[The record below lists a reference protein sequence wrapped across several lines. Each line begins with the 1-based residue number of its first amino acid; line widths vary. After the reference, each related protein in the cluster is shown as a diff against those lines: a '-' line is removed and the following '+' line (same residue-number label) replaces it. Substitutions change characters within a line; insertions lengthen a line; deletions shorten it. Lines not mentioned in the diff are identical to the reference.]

1 MGEFLSKYWYFLVAG
16 VLFLAVTIYWIVQV
30 SISNKRSKE
39 ARQQKLAMMQKQ
51 NKEEQNVETGTSQ
64 EVEQAEMEEKAEEK
78 TEEKIEVKE
87 EKQKKSSKTKAEKT
101 VVSEKAEEV
110 KKEKQTKKSA
120 KEESKQ
126 KAEKEE
132 VVEETVEHNQE
143 KPSYIV
149 VYDSKK
155 LDWVV
160 KREGNERA
168 TKRCRTKQEAMEVIE
183 SLASNNVLKVT
194 VSKKDGEIQSVTQN
208 KKVNNE
214 NE

>member
-1 MGEFLSKYWYFLVAG
+1 M
-16 VLFLAVTIYWIVQV
+16 
-30 SISNKRSKE
+30 
-39 ARQQKLAMMQKQ
+39 
-51 NKEEQNVETGTSQ
+51 
-64 EVEQAEMEEKAEEK
+64 
-78 TEEKIEVKE
+78 
-87 EKQKKSSKTKAEKT
+87 
-101 VVSEKAEEV
+101 
-110 KKEKQTKKSA
+110 KEKQ
-120 KEESKQ
+120 EPKQ
-126 KAEKEE
+126 KAEKEKSAKEE
-132 VVEETVEHNQE
+132 VVEETAEHTEE

-149 VYDSKK
+149 FYDPEK

-168 TKRCRTKQEAMEVIE
+168 TKRCRTKQEALEVIE